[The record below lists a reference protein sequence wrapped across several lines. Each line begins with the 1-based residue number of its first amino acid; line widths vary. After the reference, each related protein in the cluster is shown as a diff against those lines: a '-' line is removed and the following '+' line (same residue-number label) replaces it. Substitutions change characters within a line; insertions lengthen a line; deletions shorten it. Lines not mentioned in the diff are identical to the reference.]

1 MYDFFEKKKL
11 MHSLEFDFLPH
22 CSTSYALLNLAQP
35 IMKALDKDTF
45 ACGIFFDLQKVFD
58 TVEILFPF

>member
-1 MYDFFEKKKL
+1 
-11 MHSLEFDFLPH
+11 MHSVEFDFLPH